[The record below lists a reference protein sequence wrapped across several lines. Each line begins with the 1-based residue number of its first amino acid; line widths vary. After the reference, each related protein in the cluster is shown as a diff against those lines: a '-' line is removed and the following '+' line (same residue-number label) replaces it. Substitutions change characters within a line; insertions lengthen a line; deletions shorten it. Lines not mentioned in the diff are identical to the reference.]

1 MDRVASCH
9 IPYANIFCSSLG
21 HLIYPNNM
29 PLLFIDNGSGFCSN
43 VVAGYLSNH
52 NIRHIFSTPYHP
64 QSRGKIERWNRTI
77 KETLCLMV
85 YCSPDELKKAIDEA
99 VKEYNN
105 RPHEG
110 LKNVCPNDVYAGR
123 KEIVLKAREEKKRL
137 TMARRKRYNL
147 EGKI

>member
-1 MDRVASCH
+1 
-9 IPYANIFCSSLG
+9 
-21 HLIYPNNM
+21 
-29 PLLFIDNGSGFCSN
+29 
-43 VVAGYLSNH
+43 
-52 NIRHIFSTPYHP
+52 
-64 QSRGKIERWNRTI
+64 
-77 KETLCLMV
+77 MV

-105 RPHEG
+105 RPHEA
-110 LKNVCPNDVYAGR
+110 LKNVSPNDVYAGR